1 MTSSDYL
8 HVHEV
13 KFGGMVAKTVF
24 SDVKRYLSATN
35 PRAYRRRSEDHT

>member
-13 KFGGMVAKTVF
+13 KFGGMVAG
-24 SDVKRYLSATN
+24 DVKRYLSATN
-35 PRAYRRRSEDHT
+35 PRAYRRSEDHT